1 MTPNLYNN
9 VVVTPSVPP
18 QNNGTKAMHATPP
31 VAPADIIKQTV
42 ANRQAHHALVQRASG
57 FKVRGG
63 SKSKRSKRSKSKR
76 SKRSKSKRASSKR
89 YKRGGAPTPTPSST
103 PKPSVVPVPQF
114 PGQHNVSASA
124 NSVSINHGLM
134 KASRLAVYDD
144 PNGLMS
150 STKLQ

>member
-31 VAPADIIKQTV
+31 VAPADIIKQNV
-42 ANRQAHHALVQRASG
+42 ANRHAHHALVQRASG

-63 SKSKRSKRSKSKR
+63 SKSKR

-124 NSVSINHGLM
+124 NSVSINNGLM
-134 KASRLAVYDD
+134 KASQLAVYDD
-144 PNGLMS
+144 PNGPVS